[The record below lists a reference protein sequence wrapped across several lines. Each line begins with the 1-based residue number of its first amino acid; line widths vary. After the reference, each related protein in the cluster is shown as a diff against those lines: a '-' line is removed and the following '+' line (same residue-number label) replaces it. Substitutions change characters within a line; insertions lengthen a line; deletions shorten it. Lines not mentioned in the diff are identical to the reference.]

1 MKKFINTDRL
11 PVIVFLGALIAL
23 WEGVTRLGFVEAYI
37 LPPPSAVIMQLFADR
52 ANLMSHTLVTLH
64 EAALG
69 FISAVFL
76 AIVLALVMD
85 MVPFFKKGFYPI
97 LVISQTIPIIV
108 LAPLFAMWF
117 GFGITPKVV
126 IVILVCIFPIVISL
140 SDGLEGVDRDL
151 LNLTRSMGAGR
162 VKRFVHI
169 KIPYA
174 LAAMFS
180 GIRISATYA
189 VMGAVIGEWL
199 GGSKGLGVYMMRVKN
214 SFAFDKM
221 FAAILIIV
229 VLSIVL
235 FKFIVVLQG
244 VFMPWT
250 KEDIK

>member
-11 PVIVFLGALIAL
+11 PVAVFLGALLLL
-23 WEGVTRLGFVEAYI
+23 WESVTRFGVVEAYI
-37 LPPPSAVIMQLFADR
+37 LPPPSKVVMQLFADR
-52 ANLMSHTLVTLH
+52 ANLWMHTLVTLQ
-64 EAALG
+64 EAAVG
-69 FISAVFL
+69 FTAAIAL
-76 AIVLALVMD
+76 AIILALVMD
-85 MVPFFKKGFYPI
+85 MIPFFKKGFYPI

-117 GFGITPKVV
+117 GFGMMPKVV

-140 SDGLEGVDRDL
+140 TDGLEGVDRDL
-151 LNLTRSMGAGR
+151 INLTRSMGAGPI
-162 VKRFVHI
+162 KRFIHI

-189 VMGAVIGEWL
+189 VMGAIIGEWL

-229 VLSIVL
+229 FLSIIL
-235 FKFIVVLQG
+235 FKFIVALQG
-244 VFMPWT
+244 VLMPWT
-250 KEDIK
+250 KEDKK